1 MNRMSRI
8 QDFESL
14 KIIADE
20 KKQAVLR
27 LLMAGPETLS
37 SLGKILGDHPA
48 QVRYHLKQ
56 LEKIG
61 LVELAYTRP
70 ERGYVEKYYRA
81 TARGF
86 FFQGAVLPR
95 YFHSDREPL
104 VFLGSHDLALEMLV
118 KEQERVLAFPV
129 GSLEGLV
136 ALRQGNAHL
145 AGCHLLDTPSG
156 EFNLPFVR
164 HFFPDREITLF
175 TLAYREQGLLVA
187 PGNPHQIHK
196 LEDLARKD
204 VTTIL
209 RNPGSGTRVWFDRQF
224 NRLGLAPQGLRQ
236 TANEAQTH
244 TAVAKAVQDGIA
256 DTGIALRAAA
266 IVAGLDFIPLFQ
278 ERYDLII
285 PNANLDHPDLVVLL
299 EKLHSGA
306 FRKQIQTLEG
316 YETSHTGDRIDS
328 NK

>member
-1 MNRMSRI
+1 MNRMRRI

-20 KKQAVLR
+20 RKQAILR

-81 TARGF
+81 TARAF
-86 FFQGAVLPR
+86 FFQGAVLPW
-95 YFHSDREPL
+95 YFHSDRESL

-118 KEQERVLAFPV
+118 KEQEQVLAFPV

-145 AGCHLLDTPSG
+145 AGCHLLDAPSG

-164 HFFPDREITLF
+164 HFFPDREITLI

-187 PGNPHQIHK
+187 PDNPHHVHK
-196 LEDLARKD
+196 LEDLAHKD
-204 VTTIL
+204 VTTVL
-209 RNPGSGTRVWFDRQF
+209 RNPGSGTRVWFDRQIS
-224 NRLGLAPQGLRQ
+224 RLGLSPQVLRR

-244 TAVAKAVQDGIA
+244 TAVAKAVQDGTA
-256 DTGIALRAAA
+256 DAGIALRAAA
-266 IVAGLDFIPLFQ
+266 IEAGLDFIPLFQ

-285 PNANLDHPDLVVLL
+285 PNDNLENPDLVFLL
-299 EKLHSGA
+299 EKLHSGK
-306 FRKQIQTLEG
+306 FRKQMQTLEG

>member
-1 MNRMSRI
+1 MDRLRHI

-14 KIIADE
+14 KILADD
-20 KKQAVLR
+20 KKQTILR

-61 LVELAYTRP
+61 LVELAYTRQM
-70 ERGYVEKYYRA
+70 RGYVEKYYRA
-81 TARGF
+81 TAKGF
-86 FFQGAVLPR
+86 FFQGAVFPR
-95 YFHSDREPL
+95 FAHANQEPL
-104 VFLGSHDLALEMLV
+104 IFLGSHDLALEMLV
-118 KEQERVLAFPV
+118 KEQEQVLAFPV

-136 ALRQGNAHL
+136 ALRQGSAQL
-145 AGCHLLDTPSG
+145 AGCHLLDMQTG
-156 EFNLPFVR
+156 EFNLPFVH
-164 HFFPDREITLF
+164 HFFPDRQITLI

-187 PGNPHQIHK
+187 PGNPRQVRT

-204 VTTIL
+204 VTSVF
-209 RNPGSGTRVWFDRQF
+209 RNPGSGTRVWFDRQLDQ
-224 NRLGLAPQGLRQ
+224 LGLSPQSLHSTGNQ
-236 TANEAQTH
+236 AQTH
-244 TAVAKAVQDGIA
+244 TAVAETVQAGKADA
-256 DTGIALRAAA
+256 GIALRAAA
-266 IVAGLDFIPLFQ
+266 IEAGLDFIPLFQ

-285 PNANLDHPDLVVLL
+285 PTDNLDRSDLVVLL

-316 YETSHTGDRIDS
+316 YETSHTGDRVEGS
-328 NK
+328 